1 MRKRRSKSSRKAW
14 IYMVLS
20 LCLSVCTG
28 CASGGQEDQERRMTK
43 KEKLVLW
50 TYYETENQKISMDEL
65 ANGFNQSQKEYELTW
80 EYHGPVTEFN
90 KSLAIAITQNQL
102 PDLVILDNSDMHS
115 YIKMGKLEDIT
126 SAVSKFG
133 HLDDYFPNVMESVK
147 YQGKYYGLPLCCN
160 NVALIYNKDLL
171 EEKGIR
177 VPQTRAELKHAAKE
191 LTDADAGRYGFAMS
205 AIDDEQGAFQF
216 GTHMVLA
223 GDSLEQAGGEGT
235 KKALQF
241 IQTMTENGWMSRK
254 CVNWSQNDVAKIFL
268 KGECAM
274 MENGPWVFPK
284 LDESGIHYGVAAFPG
299 GGEQTGLL
307 GGEDLA
313 VIKGKNV
320 RGSIAF
326 LNYYSQADVMLN
338 INLRANS
345 LPPRRDVA
353 QIYLNVKPQFQVILQ
368 QMDGCVSRAVCE
380 NWSELSRRLSN
391 GIYRVITGE
400 STPEQVCREIR
411 SFQKE

>member
-1 MRKRRSKSSRKAW
+1 
-14 IYMVLS
+14 
-20 LCLSVCTG
+20 
-28 CASGGQEDQERRMTK
+28 
-43 KEKLVLW
+43 
-50 TYYETENQKISMDEL
+50 
-65 ANGFNQSQKEYELTW
+65 
-80 EYHGPVTEFN
+80 
-90 KSLAIAITQNQL
+90 
-102 PDLVILDNSDMHS
+102 
-115 YIKMGKLEDIT
+115 
-126 SAVSKFG
+126 
-133 HLDDYFPNVMESVK
+133 
-147 YQGKYYGLPLCCN
+147 
-160 NVALIYNKDLL
+160 
-171 EEKGIR
+171 
-177 VPQTRAELKHAAKE
+177 
-191 LTDADAGRYGFAMS
+191 
-205 AIDDEQGAFQF
+205 
-216 GTHMVLA
+216 
-223 GDSLEQAGGEGT
+223 
-235 KKALQF
+235 
-241 IQTMTENGWMSRK
+241 
-254 CVNWSQNDVAKIFL
+254 
-268 KGECAM
+268 M

-380 NWSELSRRLSN
+380 NWSELSRQLSN

-400 STPEQVCREIR
+400 STPEQVCRDIR
-411 SFQKE
+411 SFQKK